1 MLKKTIAF
9 GSLLVVLSLLL
20 IGITQWIPLMTND
33 VVTKDY
39 EIENAEG
46 NAIRLSVYE
55 QGENLVVLAH
65 GFSSEKTSLVWVRN
79 HLLNAGYS
87 VAMFDFTGHGAS
99 QGQVN
104 FDNAQTER
112 LSFDLETVVNWL
124 ISSGYEASKMQLYG
138 HSMGGRAILQY
149 ASRSDI
155 TFEQLYLVGSE
166 VNLIPN
172 LQASFFTGADDLS
185 MPFAKRLSGS
195 SPKSPITIVASTW
208 DDIHTIE
215 ASQALYSRLTEGEV
229 TFPRKMV
236 QVNGII
242 HKYENYS
249 NTVLKVITQETNP
262 LLIVWYVI
270 MLGILFIPIVWY
282 QLIRAKIPVIRQK
295 ESLKKQVL
303 YWVLAVVFAVTLL
316 GLSMILPF
324 RKPYFS
330 MQFVVLIG
338 GFGIAYWLFNL
349 KLFKGCLNQPIKNK
363 IATSIAFL
371 SLLIAQYTVKF
382 TAIQSFQLNPDFVF
396 WSIVFVALSSIGFL
410 AIQQQ
415 ANNLMKY
422 FPFYM
427 FFALYMILGSLSGIV
442 TTVEGIL
449 FLVYSIYGAKV
460 VYAYSHNKGL
470 SALLMGLMLGL
481 PFGAFF

>member
-1 MLKKTIAF
+1 MLKKSIVF
-9 GSLLVVLSLLL
+9 GSILVVLSLVL
-20 IGITQWIPLMTND
+20 IGITEWIPLMTNG
-33 VVTKDY
+33 VVVKNY

-46 NAIRLSVYE
+46 SAIRLSVYE
-55 QGENLVVLAH
+55 QGANMVVLAH
-65 GFSSEKTSLVWVRN
+65 GFSSEKQSLVWVRN

-87 VAMFDFTGHGAS
+87 VATFDFTGHGGS

-112 LSFDLETVVNWL
+112 LSYDLETVVNWL
-124 ISSGYEASKMQLYG
+124 ISSGYETSKMQLYG

-149 ASRSDI
+149 TSRNDI
-155 TFEQLYLVGSE
+155 EFEQLYLVGPE

-172 LQASFFTGADDLS
+172 LQASFFTGANDLS

-195 SPKSPITIVASTW
+195 SPKSPITIVASTR

-215 ASQALYSRLTEGEV
+215 ASKALYNRLTEGEV
-229 TFPRKMV
+229 TYTRELV

-242 HKYENYS
+242 HKYEIYS
-249 NTVLKVITQETNP
+249 NSVLKVITNETNP

-270 MLGILFIPIVWY
+270 LLGILFLPIVWY
-282 QLIRAKIPVIRQK
+282 QLIQPKLPVTRQK
-295 ESLKKQVL
+295 ESFKKQVL
-303 YWVLAVVFAVTLL
+303 YWVLAVVFAVILL
-316 GLSMILPF
+316 GLTMISPF

-330 MQFVVLIG
+330 MQFAVLIG
-338 GFGIAYWLFNL
+338 GFGIAYWIFNL
-349 KLFKGCLNQPIKNK
+349 KQFKSCLNQPIKNK

-371 SLLIAQYTVKF
+371 SLIFAPYAVKF
-382 TAIQSFQLNPDFVF
+382 TAIQTFQLNPDFVF
-396 WSIVFVALSSIGFL
+396 WMVVFVTLSSIGFL

-427 FFALYMILGSLSGIV
+427 FFAIYIVLGSLSGIV
-442 TTVEGIL
+442 TTGEGIL
-449 FLVYSIYGAKV
+449 FLFYSVYGAKV
-460 VYAYSHNKGL
+460 VYSYSHNEGL
-470 SALLMGLMLGL
+470 AALLMGLILGV

>member
-20 IGITQWIPLMTND
+20 IGITQWIPLMIND

-427 FFALYMILGSLSGIV
+427 FFALYLILGSLSGIV
-442 TTVEGIL
+442 TTAEGIL
-449 FLVYSIYGAKV
+449 FLIYSIYGAKV